1 MNAGAD
7 ADADGRPP
15 PEKPAGKAAGRPAN
29 KRGVA
34 RLAAVQALYQMDVA
48 GISAADVVQE
58 FELFRL
64 RQEIDGEALREADA
78 DWLATVVT
86 GVVESQRAID
96 RRVDQSL
103 AATWPLARIDL
114 TLRAVLRA
122 ATFEMEKRA
131 DVPAAVVI
139 SEYLDVAR
147 AFFDGDEPGIVNA
160 VLDRIA
166 REVRPGEL
174 AERTGG
180 GPQPGPGPG
189 EEP

>member
-1 MNAGAD
+1 MSGGGDAG
-7 ADADGRPP
+7 GGTP
-15 PEKPAGKAAGRPAN
+15 PERPGARSTMRPAN

-48 GISAADVVQE
+48 GISAADVVEE

-78 DWLATVVT
+78 DWLRTVVT
-86 GVVESQRAID
+86 GVVDSQRDID

-122 ATFEMEKRA
+122 ATFELEKRA

-174 AERTGG
+174 AERAPG
-180 GPQPGPGPG
+180 GPRRGPRDAP
-189 EEP
+189 

>member
-1 MNAGAD
+1 
-7 ADADGRPP
+7 
-15 PEKPAGKAAGRPAN
+15 
-29 KRGVA
+29 
-34 RLAAVQALYQMDVA
+34 
-48 GISAADVVQE
+48 
-58 FELFRL
+58 
-64 RQEIDGEALREADA
+64 LREADA

-147 AFFDGDEPGIVNA
+147 AFFDGAAPGIVNA
-160 VLDRIA
+160 GLARIA
-166 REVRPGEL
+166 REVRPGER
-174 AERTGG
+174 AERPGAG
-180 GPQPGPGPG
+180 GPQSGPGAGAG